1 MYFIPFLSYWGTVL
15 FAETVKFFKYKED
28 DDVKNEVDRLTVFT
42 NTIISTMFMTLINF
56 LISYYE
62 IVEKERTSLW
72 YILFGIWMI
81 DTIEYIYHYALH
93 KYAFLYKHVHK
104 IHHQLHH
111 PYSYSALYNHT
122 IKGILEM
129 ILILSGYLLFQFSF
143 NEIIIVTSLANVATV
158 LDHSFLTWK
167 NGFHMIHHN
176 GNMNHNFQQP
186 FFTYYDQLFGTYMI
200 KSSQV

>member
-15 FAETVKFFKYKED
+15 FVETVKFFKYKEEND
-28 DDVKNEVDRLTVFT
+28 IKNEVDRLTVFT
-42 NTIISTMFMTLINF
+42 NTTISTLFMTLINF

-62 IVEKERTSLW
+62 IVEKERMSLW
-72 YILFGIWMI
+72 YILLGIWMI

-122 IKGILEM
+122 IEGMLEM

-167 NGFHMIHHN
+167 KGFHMIHHN
-176 GNMNHNFQQP
+176 GNMNYNFQQP

-200 KSSQV
+200 KS